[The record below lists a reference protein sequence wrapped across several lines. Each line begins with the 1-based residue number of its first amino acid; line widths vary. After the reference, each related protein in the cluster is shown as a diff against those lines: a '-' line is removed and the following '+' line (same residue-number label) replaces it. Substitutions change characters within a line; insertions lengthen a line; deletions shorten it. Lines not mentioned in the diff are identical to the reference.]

1 MAFTLIIR
9 KYYYKYTKCIVVTVL
24 LFFFIHIF
32 IAVSL
37 FPSINDNLLKK
48 NGYISTAR
56 QVVGEVSARKNNI
69 GYSDDEDLSS
79 NKNHNKIMTYLRREE
94 LDFQPPCEIKS
105 REAISAIH
113 RAKTQNCKQ
122 QIVNKTCLIQ
132 NGHFYPEE
140 LPNSCLRGQTTYGK
154 YLGCY
159 ADEKKLRLLSGF
171 YGNYANTNSPTA
183 CLDICIQAGF
193 LYAGVQYASECFC
206 GENLPQA
213 SAAIADHLCDMKCP
227 GNVTQHCGGYFT
239 MNIYETGLSKFTPRV
254 PKTTSINKE
263 PINIVFLLTL
273 NGRALRQVHRL
284 INALYRN
291 NHYFYIHVDKRQD
304 FLHRKLSAL
313 EKFPNIRLATSRY
326 STIWG
331 GASLLKMLLAA
342 MKDFMSL
349 GWKWDFVINLSE
361 SDFPI
366 KSLEEL
372 ENFLSANKGL
382 NFVKSHGREVQR
394 FIKKQG
400 LDKTFIECDT
410 HMWRVGER
418 KLPRG
423 IVIDGGSDWIALSP
437 DFVSYV
443 VGKQDEL
450 LAGLDIIFQH
460 TLLPAESFFH
470 TALRNSHFCDS
481 YVDNNLHVTNWKR
494 KLGCKCQY
502 KHVVDW
508 CGCSPNDF
516 RTEDWP
522 RIQNTQDRQLFFAR
536 KFEPVI
542 NQEIINRVEKYIGFK
557 DHYLIPNLESYW
569 QSIYHIEDLTASSDD
584 LIITH
589 AGSIVRHNARILL
602 EEGCR
607 IEPNEIIEI
616 NSYNHADIYKGN
628 LILHKAIVHDNIE
641 IVIETWYKPKK
652 HIDLNFENPYVD
664 NIKLFKVSS
673 DYDQKEM
680 TFRNLANVLGPLSEP
695 ILLYEF
701 AAQIGKKSENLTL
714 IWLDPTGA
722 IGDVNVIHVDETNLT
737 NFIKPNLKAPLLPG
751 IWKVGLFEQNGIIV
765 ATKFLISPLE
775 YFSGKDLSHLQSSII
790 HSGSQNS
797 YKNFSNIKPK
807 NFLPG
812 YEESILLQK
821 ISQANIQRLNQDLKE
836 WIDGLSLEF
845 YNVLGSCIMLSSE
858 IKDKLIC
865 GHHKFENCVS
875 TEWSSLSPDPKGTI
889 GKLNK
894 INGRIERV

>member
-1 MAFTLIIR
+1 MAFLFR
-9 KYYYKYTKCIVVTVL
+9 KYYYKYTKCLVITVL
-24 LFFFIHIF
+24 LAFFIHIF
-32 IAVSL
+32 IAISL
-37 FPSINDNLLKK
+37 FPSINDNISM
-48 NGYISTAR
+48 NSGYVSSAR
-56 QVVGEVSARKNNI
+56 QLVGEVSARKNNI
-69 GYSDDEDLSS
+69 GFGDDEDLSS
-79 NKNHNKIMTYLRREE
+79 NNKNHNKPSTYLRLEE
-94 LDFQPPCEIKS
+94 LDFKPPCEIKS
-105 REAISAIH
+105 KEAISAIH

-132 NGHFYPEE
+132 SGSFYPHE
-140 LPNSCLRGQTTYGK
+140 LPNTCRRGQMTFGK

-159 ADEKKLRLLSGF
+159 ADQKKLRLLTGF
-171 YGNYANTNSPTA
+171 YGNYANTNSPSA

-193 LYAGVQYASECFC
+193 MYAGVQYASECFC
-206 GENLPQA
+206 GESLPQA
-213 SAAIADHLCDMKCP
+213 SAAVADHLCDMKCP
-227 GNVTQHCGGYFT
+227 GNATQHCGGYFT

-254 PKTTSINKE
+254 PITASSKNG
-263 PINIVFLLTL
+263 PVQIVFLLTL

-284 INALYRN
+284 INVLYRS

-304 FLHRKLSAL
+304 YLHRKLSPL
-313 EKFPNIRLATSRY
+313 EQLPNVKLATTRF

-423 IVIDGGSDWIALSP
+423 IIIDGGSDWIALSP
-437 DFVSYV
+437 EFVSYV
-443 VGKQDEL
+443 VGKQDQL
-450 LAGLDIIFQH
+450 LTGLDVIFQH

-470 TALRNSHFCDS
+470 TVLRNSHFCDS

-536 KFEPVI
+536 KFEPII
-542 NQEIINRVEKYIGFK
+542 NQEIINRVEQYIGIK
-557 DHYLIPNLESYW
+557 DHHLIPNLEAYW
-569 QSIYHIEDLTASSDD
+569 QSIYNVEDMTASTDD
-584 LIITH
+584 ILLTH
-589 AGSIVRHNARILL
+589 ASSIVRHNARILL
-602 EEGCR
+602 EEGCK
-607 IEPNEIIEI
+607 IEPDIIIEI
-616 NSYNHADIYKGN
+616 NSYNYADVYKGN

-641 IVIETWYKPKK
+641 ILIETWYKPKK
-652 HIDLNFENPYVD
+652 HIELNFENPYMD
-664 NIKLFKVSS
+664 NIKIFKVSS
-673 DYDQKEM
+673 DYDQKET
-680 TFRNLANVLGPLSEP
+680 TFRNLAGILGPLSEP

-701 AAQIGKKSENLTL
+701 SAQLDKKSENLTL

-722 IGDVNVIHVDETNLT
+722 IGDVNMIHVDENNLT

-751 IWKVGLFEQNGIIV
+751 IWKVGLFEQNRIIV

-775 YFSGKDLSHLQSSII
+775 YFSGKDLSHQESSII

-807 NFLPG
+807 NFLPDN
-812 YEESILLQK
+812 EQSILLQK
-821 ISQANIQRLNQDLKE
+821 ISQSNIQRIDQDLRE

-845 YNVLGSCIMLSSE
+845 YNVLGSCITFNNE
-858 IKDKLIC
+858 IKEKLIC
-865 GHHKFENCVS
+865 GRHKFENCA
-875 TEWSSLSPDPKGTI
+875 TTQWSSLTPDPKGTI

-894 INGRIERV
+894 KTGQMERV

>member
-1 MAFTLIIR
+1 MAFTFR
-9 KYYYKYTKCIVVTVL
+9 KYYYKYTKCLVITVVL
-24 LFFFIHIF
+24 AFFIHIF
-32 IAVSL
+32 IALSF

-48 NGYISTAR
+48 NGYISSVR
-56 QVVGEVSARKNNI
+56 QIVSEVSARKNNI
-69 GYSDDEDLSS
+69 GFSDDEDLTLN
-79 NKNHNKIMTYLRREE
+79 NKNQKQSTYLRLEE
-94 LDFQPPCEIKS
+94 LDFKPSCEIKS
-105 REAISAIH
+105 RESISAIH

-132 NGHFYPEE
+132 SGNFYPVE
-140 LPNSCLRGQTTYGK
+140 LPNVCLRGQTTYGK
-154 YLGCY
+154 HLGCY
-159 ADEKKLRLLSGF
+159 ADEKKLRLLTGF

-183 CLDICIQAGF
+183 CLDICIQGGF

-206 GENLPQA
+206 GENLPQTA
-213 SAAIADHLCDMKCP
+213 TAVADHLCDMKCP
-227 GNVTQHCGGYFT
+227 GNSSQHCGGYFT
-239 MNIYETGLSKFTPRV
+239 MNIYETGLSKFTPQV
-254 PKTTSINKE
+254 PKTSSLTKE
-263 PINIVFLLTL
+263 PVQIVFLLTL

-284 INALYRN
+284 INALYRS

-304 FLHRKLSAL
+304 YLHRKLSVL
-313 EKFPNIRLATSRY
+313 EQLPNIRLATNRY

-342 MKDFMSL
+342 MKDFMAL

-372 ENFLSANKGL
+372 ENFLSVNKGL

-437 DFVSYV
+437 QFVSYV

-450 LAGLDIIFQH
+450 LSGLDVIFQH

-470 TALRNSHFCDS
+470 TVLRNSHFCNS

-542 NQEIINRVEKYIGFK
+542 NQEILNRVEQFIGFK
-557 DHYLIPNLESYW
+557 DHYLIPNLEAYW
-569 QSIYHIEDLTASSDD
+569 QSIYNIEDLTAGSDD
-584 LIITH
+584 IILTH
-589 AGSIVRHNARILL
+589 AGSIIRHNAKILF
-602 EEGCR
+602 EEGCI
-607 IEPNEIIEI
+607 IEPDEIIEI

-628 LILHKAIVHDNIE
+628 LILHKAFVNGNIE
-641 IVIETWYKPKK
+641 ILLETWYKPKK
-652 HIDLNFENPYVD
+652 HIEPNFENPIVD
-664 NIKLFKVSS
+664 NVKQFKVSS

-680 TFRNLANVLGPLSEP
+680 TFRNVANILGPLSEP
-695 ILLYEF
+695 MLLYEF
-701 AAQIGKKSENLTL
+701 STQIDKKSDNFTL
-714 IWLDPTGA
+714 IWLDPTGT
-722 IGDVNVIHVDETNLT
+722 IGDVNNIHVDENNLT
-737 NFIKPNLKAPLLPG
+737 NIVKPNLKSPLLPG
-751 IWKVGLFEQNGIIV
+751 VWKVGLLENNKIIV

-775 YFSGKDLSHLQSSII
+775 YFSGKELTHQQSSII

-807 NFLPG
+807 NFVPE

-821 ISQANIQRLNQDLKE
+821 ISHSNVQRINQDLKE
-836 WIDGLSLEF
+836 WIDGLTVEF
-845 YNVLGSCIMLSSE
+845 YNVLGSCIMLNKE
-858 IKDKLIC
+858 IDDKLAC
-865 GHHKFENCVS
+865 GRQKFENCVS
-875 TEWSSLSPDPKGTI
+875 TQWSSLSPDPKGTI
-889 GKLNK
+889 GKVNK
-894 INGRIERV
+894 VTGRMERV

>member
-1 MAFTLIIR
+1 MNSG
-9 KYYYKYTKCIVVTVL
+9 Y
-24 LFFFIHIF
+24 
-32 IAVSL
+32 VS
-37 FPSINDNLLKK
+37 S
-48 NGYISTAR
+48 AR
-56 QVVGEVSARKNNI
+56 QLVGEVSARKNNI
-69 GYSDDEDLSS
+69 GFGDDEDLSS
-79 NKNHNKIMTYLRREE
+79 NNKNHNKPSTYLRLEE
-94 LDFQPPCEIKS
+94 LDFKPPCEIKS
-105 REAISAIH
+105 KEAISAIH

-132 NGHFYPEE
+132 SGSFYPHE
-140 LPNSCLRGQTTYGK
+140 LPNTCRRGQMTFGK

-159 ADEKKLRLLSGF
+159 ADQKKLRLLTGF
-171 YGNYANTNSPTA
+171 YGNYANTNSPSA

-193 LYAGVQYASECFC
+193 MYAGVQYASECFC
-206 GENLPQA
+206 GESLPQA
-213 SAAIADHLCDMKCP
+213 SAAVADHLCDMKCP
-227 GNVTQHCGGYFT
+227 GNATQHCGGYFT

-254 PKTTSINKE
+254 PITASSKNG
-263 PINIVFLLTL
+263 PVQIVFLLTL

-284 INALYRN
+284 INVLYRS

-304 FLHRKLSAL
+304 YLHRKLSPL
-313 EKFPNIRLATSRY
+313 EQLPNVKLATTRF

-423 IVIDGGSDWIALSP
+423 IIIDGGSDWIALSP
-437 DFVSYV
+437 EFVSYV
-443 VGKQDEL
+443 VGKQDQL
-450 LAGLDIIFQH
+450 LTGLDVIFQH

-470 TALRNSHFCDS
+470 TVLRNSHFCDS

-536 KFEPVI
+536 KFEPII
-542 NQEIINRVEKYIGFK
+542 NQEIINRVEQYIGIK
-557 DHYLIPNLESYW
+557 DHHLIPNLEAYW
-569 QSIYHIEDLTASSDD
+569 QSIYNVEDMTASTDD
-584 LIITH
+584 ILLTH
-589 AGSIVRHNARILL
+589 ASSIVRHNARILL
-602 EEGCR
+602 EEGCK
-607 IEPNEIIEI
+607 IEPDIIIEI
-616 NSYNHADIYKGN
+616 NSYNYADVYKGN

-641 IVIETWYKPKK
+641 ILIETWYKPKK
-652 HIDLNFENPYVD
+652 HIELNFENPYID
-664 NIKLFKVSS
+664 NIKIFKVSS
-673 DYDQKEM
+673 DYDQKET
-680 TFRNLANVLGPLSEP
+680 TFRNLAGILGPLSEP

-701 AAQIGKKSENLTL
+701 SAQLDKKSENLTL

-722 IGDVNVIHVDETNLT
+722 IGDVNMIHVDENNLT

-751 IWKVGLFEQNGIIV
+751 IWKVGLFEQNRIIV

-775 YFSGKDLSHLQSSII
+775 YFSGKDLSHQESSII

-807 NFLPG
+807 NFLPDN
-812 YEESILLQK
+812 EQSILLQK
-821 ISQANIQRLNQDLKE
+821 ISQSNIQRIDQDLRE

-845 YNVLGSCIMLSSE
+845 YNVLGSCITFNNE
-858 IKDKLIC
+858 IKEKLIC
-865 GHHKFENCVS
+865 GRHKFENCA
-875 TEWSSLSPDPKGTI
+875 TTQWSSLTPDPKGTI

-894 INGRIERV
+894 KTGQMERV

>member
-1 MAFTLIIR
+1 
-9 KYYYKYTKCIVVTVL
+9 
-24 LFFFIHIF
+24 
-32 IAVSL
+32 
-37 FPSINDNLLKK
+37 
-48 NGYISTAR
+48 
-56 QVVGEVSARKNNI
+56 
-69 GYSDDEDLSS
+69 
-79 NKNHNKIMTYLRREE
+79 MTYL
-94 LDFQPPCEIKS
+94 FQ
-105 REAISAIH
+105 
-113 RAKTQNCKQ
+113 
-122 QIVNKTCLIQ
+122 
-132 NGHFYPEE
+132 
-140 LPNSCLRGQTTYGK
+140 
-154 YLGCY
+154 
-159 ADEKKLRLLSGF
+159 
-171 YGNYANTNSPTA
+171 
-183 CLDICIQAGF
+183 
-193 LYAGVQYASECFC
+193 
-206 GENLPQA
+206 
-213 SAAIADHLCDMKCP
+213 
-227 GNVTQHCGGYFT
+227 
-239 MNIYETGLSKFTPRV
+239 
-254 PKTTSINKE
+254 
-263 PINIVFLLTL
+263 
-273 NGRALRQVHRL
+273 
-284 INALYRN
+284 
-291 NHYFYIHVDKRQD
+291 RQD
-304 FLHRKLSAL
+304 YLHRKLSAL
-313 EKFPNIRLATSRY
+313 EQLPNIKLASSRY

-342 MKDFMSL
+342 MKDFIAL

-437 DFVSYV
+437 EFVSYV
-443 VGKQDEL
+443 VGKKDKL
-450 LAGLDIIFQH
+450 LTGLDVIFQH

-470 TALRNSHFCDS
+470 TALRNSQFCDS

-536 KFEPVI
+536 KFEPII

-557 DHYLIPNLESYW
+557 DHYLMPNLEAYW
-569 QSIYHIEDLTASSDD
+569 QSIYNIEDLTASSDD
-584 LIITH
+584 LILTH

-607 IEPNEIIEI
+607 IEPYEIIEI
-616 NSYNHADIYKGN
+616 SSYNYADIYKGN
-628 LILHKAIVHDNIE
+628 LILHKAIVHDHVE
-641 IVIETWYKPKK
+641 IFIETWYKPKK
-652 HIDLNFENPYVD
+652 HVELNFENHYVD
-664 NIKLFKVSS
+664 NIKVFKVSS

-701 AAQIGKKSENLTL
+701 SAQIDKKSENLTV

-722 IGDVNVIHVDETNLT
+722 IGDVNIIHVNENNLT

-751 IWKVGLFEQNGIIV
+751 IWKVGLFEQNTIIV
-765 ATKFLISPLE
+765 TTKFLISPLE
-775 YFSGKDLSHLQSSII
+775 YFSGKDLSYQESSII

-821 ISQANIQRLNQDLKE
+821 ISQSNIQRTKQDLKE
-836 WIDGLSLEF
+836 WIDGLNLEF
-845 YNVLGSCIMLSSE
+845 YNVLGSCVMLNNNLN
-858 IKDKLIC
+858 DKLVC
-865 GHHKFENCVS
+865 GKYKFENCIL
-875 TEWSSLSPDPKGTI
+875 TQWSSLSPDPKGTI

-894 INGRIERV
+894 TNGRMERV

>member
-1 MAFTLIIR
+1 MAFLFR
-9 KYYYKYTKCIVVTVL
+9 KYYYKYTKCLVITVL
-24 LFFFIHIF
+24 LAFFIHIF
-32 IAVSL
+32 IAISL
-37 FPSINDNLLKK
+37 FPSINDNISM
-48 NGYISTAR
+48 NSGYVSSAR
-56 QVVGEVSARKNNI
+56 QLVGEVSARKNNI
-69 GYSDDEDLSS
+69 GFGDDEDLSS
-79 NKNHNKIMTYLRREE
+79 NNKNHNKPSTYLRLEE
-94 LDFQPPCEIKS
+94 LDFKPPCEIKS
-105 REAISAIH
+105 KEAISAIH

-132 NGHFYPEE
+132 SGSFYPHE
-140 LPNSCLRGQTTYGK
+140 LPNTCRHGQMTFGK

-159 ADEKKLRLLSGF
+159 ADQKKLRLLTGF
-171 YGNYANTNSPTA
+171 YGNYANTNSPSA

-193 LYAGVQYASECFC
+193 MYAGVQYASECFC
-206 GENLPQA
+206 GESLPQA
-213 SAAIADHLCDMKCP
+213 SAAVADHLCDMKCP
-227 GNVTQHCGGYFT
+227 GNATQHCGGYFT

-254 PKTTSINKE
+254 PITASSKNG
-263 PINIVFLLTL
+263 PVQIVFLLTL

-284 INALYRN
+284 INVLYRS

-304 FLHRKLSAL
+304 YLHRKLSPL
-313 EKFPNIRLATSRY
+313 EQLPNVKLATTRF

-423 IVIDGGSDWIALSP
+423 IIIDGGSDWIALSP
-437 DFVSYV
+437 EFVSYV
-443 VGKQDEL
+443 VGKQDQL
-450 LAGLDIIFQH
+450 LTGLDVIFQH

-470 TALRNSHFCDS
+470 TVLRNSHFCDS

-536 KFEPVI
+536 KFEPII
-542 NQEIINRVEKYIGFK
+542 NQEIINRVEQYIGIK
-557 DHYLIPNLESYW
+557 DHHLIPNLEAYW
-569 QSIYHIEDLTASSDD
+569 QSIYNVEDMTASTDD
-584 LIITH
+584 ILLTH
-589 AGSIVRHNARILL
+589 ASSIVRHNARILL
-602 EEGCR
+602 EEGCK
-607 IEPNEIIEI
+607 IEPDIIIEI
-616 NSYNHADIYKGN
+616 NSYNYADVYKGN

-641 IVIETWYKPKK
+641 ILIETWYKPKK
-652 HIDLNFENPYVD
+652 HIELNFENPYID
-664 NIKLFKVSS
+664 NIKIFKVSS
-673 DYDQKEM
+673 DYDQKET
-680 TFRNLANVLGPLSEP
+680 TFRNLAGILGPLSEP

-701 AAQIGKKSENLTL
+701 SAQLDKKSENLTL

-722 IGDVNVIHVDETNLT
+722 IGDVNMIHVDENNLT

-751 IWKVGLFEQNGIIV
+751 IWKVGLFEQNRIIV

-775 YFSGKDLSHLQSSII
+775 YFSGKDLSHQESSII

-807 NFLPG
+807 NFLPDN
-812 YEESILLQK
+812 EQSILLQK
-821 ISQANIQRLNQDLKE
+821 ISQSNIQRIDQDLRE

-845 YNVLGSCIMLSSE
+845 YNVLGSCITFNNE
-858 IKDKLIC
+858 IKEKLIC
-865 GHHKFENCVS
+865 GRHKFENCA
-875 TEWSSLSPDPKGTI
+875 TTQWSSLTPDPKGTI

-894 INGRIERV
+894 KTGQMERV